1 MLDLE
6 CNPSKEGN
14 KCYDLSPEQMVGW
27 IQEFVDAYKAA
38 AGRAPM
44 VYTTADWWGR
54 CTGDSKAFSGGGE
67 DGEEEGLPLVLA
79 RYNEVP
85 GRVPG
90 GWKGYS
96 FWQNSNEYAFGGDS
110 ELWSGSEEGL
120 RGFARGG
127 ERIVK

>member
-6 CNPSKEGN
+6 YNPSKEGN
-14 KCYDLSPEQMVGW
+14 KCYGLSPEQMVGW

-38 AGRAPM
+38 TGRAPM
-44 VYTTADWWGR
+44 VYTTAKWWAR
-54 CTGDSKAFSGGGE
+54 CTGDSQAFSGGGE
-67 DGEEEGLPLVLA
+67 DVPLVLA

-110 ELWSGSEEGL
+110 ELWRGSEEEL

-127 ERIVK
+127 